1 MKFHSIMFKL
11 RLAFLAPFAFFMLA
25 IVFILS
31 VYYRENAVEDMIGQL
46 KYEDEIVAQSL
57 EARIRNAE
65 TSVNTVIIQLNEMLG
80 EGYLNGGGPSIDMPT
95 QRQIYRCMIN
105 TFADYNDERIMVVWN
120 NGVSWYQNWTEN
132 YSMQKDG
139 EPLLREMKALGI
151 NKKGSWLLSI
161 RSDCR
166 IRGNGY
172 YFAKQYTDIAT
183 GEPLGYVV
191 LKTSDVF
198 ESIENENSRREFY
211 LFDPYDR
218 LVITSDRETK
228 EAYGQMEEQ
237 GERDRFSVRLAEELL
252 ARMTDERQDAGTRQV
267 VNART
272 VNKRWSLFS
281 VTDTEEELRG
291 LNVTIASILAVSL
304 LIAVTIFMIIS
315 RVISR
320 VILPIQALSRHMA
333 GIRDVLPTPIDMGR
347 RKDEVGALAAGFNEM
362 TERNRK
368 LVELLLEEKKR
379 QEQLKL
385 SLLQSQIRPHFLYNT
400 LDTIYCLVLM
410 GKQEEGGRMTKLL
423 SDYYRHVLSN
433 GMDWVLL
440 FEEIK
445 YTSNYLQIQS
455 IRYSDVLDFE
465 ICVEE
470 QVENIKIPKLTL
482 QPLVENAIY
491 HGIKPL
497 NRKGHI
503 RITVKQ
509 KEGAIYLRIQDDGV
523 GLSRERFLE
532 VLQKG
537 TQSGDSFG
545 LRNVAERLHLYY
557 GERCALELEE
567 CGQGTALLIV
577 ISVGSEPKSCL

>member
-1 MKFHSIMFKL
+1 MRFHSIMFKL

-25 IVFILS
+25 IVYILS
-31 VYYRENAVEDMIGQL
+31 VYYRESAVEDMMGQL
-46 KYEDEIVAQSL
+46 RYEDEIIAQSL
-57 EARIRNAE
+57 EAKIRNAE
-65 TSVNTVIIQLNEMLG
+65 TLVNTVIIQLNEMLG
-80 EGYLNGGGPSIDMPT
+80 EEYLSGGGPDIDMPT
-95 QRQIYRCMIN
+95 QQQIYRCMIN
-105 TFADYNDERIMVVWN
+105 TFADYDDERIMVVWN

-139 EPLLREMKALGI
+139 KPLLKEMKALEI
-151 NKKGSWLLSI
+151 NKKGSWLRSI
-161 RSDCR
+161 RADCR
-166 IRGNGY
+166 IKGAGY

-183 GEPLGYVV
+183 GKSLGYVV
-191 LKTSDVF
+191 LKISNVF
-198 ESIENENSRREFY
+198 ESIENENSRRSFY
-211 LFDPYDR
+211 LFDPYAR
-218 LVITSDRETK
+218 LVITTDRKTEET
-228 EAYGQMEEQ
+228 YGRMEEQ
-237 GERDRFSVRLAEELL
+237 SERDRFSSRLSEALL
-252 ARMTDERQDAGTRQV
+252 LRAADEKQGAGTGQV
-267 VNART
+267 VNVRA
-272 VNKRWSLFS
+272 VNKRWRLFS
-281 VTDTEEELRG
+281 VTDTGEELRG
-291 LNVTIASILAVSL
+291 LNVTIASILTVSL
-304 LIAVTIFMIIS
+304 LIAVIIFVIIS
-315 RVISR
+315 RVIGR
-320 VILPIQALSRHMA
+320 VILPIQTLSRHMA
-333 GIRDVLPTPIDMGR
+333 GIRDVLPMPVDMGR

-362 TERNRK
+362 TGRNRE

-385 SLLQSQIRPHFLYNT
+385 SLLQSQIKPHFLYNT

-410 GKQEEGGRMTKLL
+410 GKKEEAGRMTKLL

-455 IRYSDVLDFE
+455 IRYNDILDFE

-470 QVENIKIPKLTL
+470 EVENIKIPKLTL

-497 NRKGHI
+497 DRKGHI
-503 RITVKQ
+503 RVLVKQ
-509 KEGAIYLRIQDDGV
+509 KEDIVYLRVQDDGV
-523 GLSRERFLE
+523 GLSGERFWE

-537 TQSGDSFG
+537 AQSGDSFG

-567 CGQGTALLIV
+567 RAQGTTILIC
-577 ISVGSEPKSCL
+577 IQTAAEIMQ

>member
-1 MKFHSIMFKL
+1 MRFHSIMFKL

-25 IVFILS
+25 IVYILS
-31 VYYRENAVEDMIGQL
+31 VYYRESAVEDMMGQL
-46 KYEDEIVAQSL
+46 RYEDEIIAQSL
-57 EARIRNAE
+57 EAKIRNAE
-65 TSVNTVIIQLNEMLG
+65 TLVNTVIIQLNEMLG
-80 EGYLNGGGPSIDMPT
+80 EEYLSGGGPDIDMPT
-95 QRQIYRCMIN
+95 QQQIYRCMIN
-105 TFADYNDERIMVVWN
+105 TFADYDDERIMVVWN

-139 EPLLREMKALGI
+139 KPLLKEMKALEI
-151 NKKGSWLLSI
+151 NKKGSWLRSI
-161 RSDCR
+161 RADCR
-166 IRGNGY
+166 IKGAGY

-183 GEPLGYVV
+183 GKSLGYVV
-191 LKTSDVF
+191 LKISNVF
-198 ESIENENSRREFY
+198 ESIENENSRRSFY
-211 LFDPYDR
+211 LFDPYAR
-218 LVITSDRETK
+218 LVITTDRKTEET
-228 EAYGQMEEQ
+228 YGRMEEQ
-237 GERDRFSVRLAEELL
+237 SERDRFSSRLSEALL
-252 ARMTDERQDAGTRQV
+252 LRAADEKQGAGTGQV
-267 VNART
+267 VNVRA
-272 VNKRWSLFS
+272 VNKRWRLFS
-281 VTDTEEELRG
+281 VTDTGEELRG
-291 LNVTIASILAVSL
+291 LNVTIASILTVSL
-304 LIAVTIFMIIS
+304 LIAVIIFVIIS
-315 RVISR
+315 RVIGR
-320 VILPIQALSRHMA
+320 VILPIQTLSRHMA
-333 GIRDVLPTPIDMGR
+333 GIRDVLPMPVDMGR

-362 TERNRK
+362 TGRNRE

-385 SLLQSQIRPHFLYNT
+385 SLLQSQIKPHFLYNT

-410 GKQEEGGRMTKLL
+410 GKKEEAGRMTKLL

-455 IRYSDVLDFE
+455 IRYNDILDFE

-470 QVENIKIPKLTL
+470 EVENIKIPKLTL

-497 NRKGHI
+497 GRKGHI
-503 RITVKQ
+503 RVLVKQ
-509 KEGAIYLRIQDDGV
+509 KEDIVYLRVQDDGV
-523 GLSRERFLE
+523 GLSGERFWE

-537 TQSGDSFG
+537 AQSGDSFG

-567 CGQGTALLIV
+567 RAQGTTILIC
-577 ISVGSEPKSCL
+577 IQTAAEIMQ

>member
-1 MKFHSIMFKL
+1 MRFHSIMFKL

-25 IVFILS
+25 IVYILS
-31 VYYRENAVEDMIGQL
+31 VYYRESAVEDMMGQL
-46 KYEDEIVAQSL
+46 RYEDEIIAQSL
-57 EARIRNAE
+57 EAKIRNAE
-65 TSVNTVIIQLNEMLG
+65 TLVNTVIIQLNEMLG
-80 EGYLNGGGPSIDMPT
+80 EEYLSGGGPDIDMPT
-95 QRQIYRCMIN
+95 QQQIYRCMIN
-105 TFADYNDERIMVVWN
+105 TFADYDDERIMVVWN

-139 EPLLREMKALGI
+139 KPLLKEMKALEI
-151 NKKGSWLLSI
+151 NKKGSWLRSI
-161 RSDCR
+161 RADCR
-166 IRGNGY
+166 IKGEGY

-183 GEPLGYVV
+183 GKSLGYVV
-191 LKTSDVF
+191 LKISNVF
-198 ESIENENSRREFY
+198 ESIENENSRRSFY
-211 LFDPYDR
+211 LFDPYAR
-218 LVITSDRETK
+218 LVITTDRKTEET
-228 EAYGQMEEQ
+228 YGRMEEQ
-237 GERDRFSVRLAEELL
+237 SERDRFSSRLSEALL
-252 ARMTDERQDAGTRQV
+252 LRAADEKQGAGTGQV
-267 VNART
+267 VNVRA
-272 VNKRWSLFS
+272 VNKRWRLFS
-281 VTDTEEELRG
+281 VTDTGEELRG
-291 LNVTIASILAVSL
+291 LNVTIASILTVSL
-304 LIAVTIFMIIS
+304 LIAVIIFVIIS
-315 RVISR
+315 RVIGR
-320 VILPIQALSRHMA
+320 VILPIQTLSRHMA
-333 GIRDVLPTPIDMGR
+333 GIRDVLPMPVDMGR

-362 TERNRK
+362 TGRNRE

-385 SLLQSQIRPHFLYNT
+385 SLLQSQIKPHFLYNT

-410 GKQEEGGRMTKLL
+410 GKKEEAGRMTKLL

-455 IRYSDVLDFE
+455 IRYNDILDFE

-470 QVENIKIPKLTL
+470 EVENIKIPKLTL

-497 NRKGHI
+497 DRKGHI
-503 RITVKQ
+503 RVLVKQ
-509 KEGAIYLRIQDDGV
+509 KEDIVYLRVQDDGV
-523 GLSRERFLE
+523 GLAGERFWE

-537 TQSGDSFG
+537 AQSGDSFG

-567 CGQGTALLIV
+567 RAQGTTILIC
-577 ISVGSEPKSCL
+577 IQTAAEIMQ

>member
-1 MKFHSIMFKL
+1 MRFHSIMFKL

-25 IVFILS
+25 IVYILS
-31 VYYRENAVEDMIGQL
+31 VYYRESAVEDMMGQL
-46 KYEDEIVAQSL
+46 RYEDEIIAQSL
-57 EARIRNAE
+57 EAKIRNAE
-65 TSVNTVIIQLNEMLG
+65 TLVNTVIIQLNEMLG
-80 EGYLNGGGPSIDMPT
+80 EEYLSGGGPDIDMPT
-95 QRQIYRCMIN
+95 QQQIYRCMIN
-105 TFADYNDERIMVVWN
+105 TFADYDDERIMVVWN

-139 EPLLREMKALGI
+139 KPLLKEMKALEI
-151 NKKGSWLLSI
+151 NKKGSWLRSI
-161 RSDCR
+161 RADCR
-166 IRGNGY
+166 IKGEGY

-183 GEPLGYVV
+183 GKSLGYVV
-191 LKTSDVF
+191 LKISNVF
-198 ESIENENSRREFY
+198 ESIENENSRRSFY
-211 LFDPYDR
+211 LFDPYAR
-218 LVITSDRETK
+218 LVITTDRKTEET
-228 EAYGQMEEQ
+228 YGRMEEQ
-237 GERDRFSVRLAEELL
+237 SERDRFSNRLSEALL
-252 ARMTDERQDAGTRQV
+252 LRAADEKQGAGTGQV
-267 VNART
+267 VNVRA
-272 VNKRWSLFS
+272 VNKRWRLFS
-281 VTDTEEELRG
+281 VTDTGEELRG
-291 LNVTIASILAVSL
+291 LNVTIASILTVSL
-304 LIAVTIFMIIS
+304 LIAVIIFVIIS
-315 RVISR
+315 RVIGR
-320 VILPIQALSRHMA
+320 VILPIQTLSRHMA
-333 GIRDVLPTPIDMGR
+333 GIRDVLPMPVDMGR

-362 TERNRK
+362 TGRNRE

-385 SLLQSQIRPHFLYNT
+385 SLLQSQIKPHFLYNT

-410 GKQEEGGRMTKLL
+410 GKKEEAGRMTKLL

-455 IRYSDVLDFE
+455 IRYKDILDFE

-470 QVENIKIPKLTL
+470 EVENIKIPKLTL

-497 NRKGHI
+497 DRKGHI
-503 RITVKQ
+503 RVLVKQ
-509 KEGAIYLRIQDDGV
+509 KEDIVYLRVQDDGV
-523 GLSRERFLE
+523 GLAGERFWE

-537 TQSGDSFG
+537 AQSGDSFG

-567 CGQGTALLIV
+567 QAQGTTILIC
-577 ISVGSEPKSCL
+577 IQTAAEIMQ

>member
-1 MKFHSIMFKL
+1 MRFHSIMFKL

-25 IVFILS
+25 IVYILS
-31 VYYRENAVEDMIGQL
+31 VYYRESAVEDMMGQL
-46 KYEDEIVAQSL
+46 RYEDEIIAQSL
-57 EARIRNAE
+57 EAKIRNAE
-65 TSVNTVIIQLNEMLG
+65 TLVNTVIIQLNEMLG
-80 EGYLNGGGPSIDMPT
+80 EEYLSGGGPDIDMPT
-95 QRQIYRCMIN
+95 QQQIYRCMIN
-105 TFADYNDERIMVVWN
+105 TFADYDDERIMVVWN

-139 EPLLREMKALGI
+139 KPLLKEMKALEI
-151 NKKGSWLLSI
+151 NKKGSWL
-161 RSDCR
+161 RSVRADCR
-166 IRGNGY
+166 IKGEGY

-183 GEPLGYVV
+183 GKSLGYVV
-191 LKTSDVF
+191 LKISNVF
-198 ESIENENSRREFY
+198 ESIENENSRRSFY
-211 LFDPYDR
+211 LFDPYAR
-218 LVITSDRETK
+218 LVITTDRKTEET
-228 EAYGQMEEQ
+228 YGRMEEQ
-237 GERDRFSVRLAEELL
+237 SKRDRFSSRLSEALL
-252 ARMTDERQDAGTRQV
+252 LRAADEKQGAGTGQV
-267 VNART
+267 VNVRA
-272 VNKRWSLFS
+272 VNKRWRLFS
-281 VTDTEEELRG
+281 VTDTGEELRG
-291 LNVTIASILAVSL
+291 LNVTIASILTVSL
-304 LIAVTIFMIIS
+304 LIAVIIFVIIS
-315 RVISR
+315 RVIGR
-320 VILPIQALSRHMA
+320 VILPIQTLSRHMA
-333 GIRDVLPTPIDMGR
+333 GIRDVLPMPVDMGR

-362 TERNRK
+362 TGRNRE

-385 SLLQSQIRPHFLYNT
+385 SLLQSQIKPHFLYNT

-410 GKQEEGGRMTKLL
+410 GKKEEAGRMTKLL

-455 IRYSDVLDFE
+455 IRYNDILDFE

-470 QVENIKIPKLTL
+470 EVENIKIPKLTL

-497 NRKGHI
+497 DRKGHI
-503 RITVKQ
+503 RVLVKQ
-509 KEGAIYLRIQDDGV
+509 KEDIVYLRVQDDGV
-523 GLSRERFLE
+523 GLSGERFWE

-537 TQSGDSFG
+537 AQSGDSFG

-567 CGQGTALLIV
+567 RAQGTTILIC
-577 ISVGSEPKSCL
+577 IQTAAEIMQ

>member
-1 MKFHSIMFKL
+1 MRFHSIMFKL

-25 IVFILS
+25 IVYILS
-31 VYYRENAVEDMIGQL
+31 VYYRESAVEDMMGQL
-46 KYEDEIVAQSL
+46 RYEDEIIAQSL
-57 EARIRNAE
+57 EAKIRNAE
-65 TSVNTVIIQLNEMLG
+65 TLVNTVIIQLNEMLG
-80 EGYLNGGGPSIDMPT
+80 EEYLSGGGPDIDMPT
-95 QRQIYRCMIN
+95 QQQIYRCMIN
-105 TFADYNDERIMVVWN
+105 TFADYDDERIMVVWN

-139 EPLLREMKALGI
+139 KPLLKEMKALEI
-151 NKKGSWLLSI
+151 NKKGSWLRSI
-161 RSDCR
+161 RADCR
-166 IRGNGY
+166 IKGEGY

-183 GEPLGYVV
+183 GKSLGYVV
-191 LKTSDVF
+191 LKISNVF
-198 ESIENENSRREFY
+198 ESIENENSRRSFY
-211 LFDPYDR
+211 LFDPYAR
-218 LVITSDRETK
+218 LVITTDRKTEET
-228 EAYGQMEEQ
+228 YGRMEEQ
-237 GERDRFSVRLAEELL
+237 SERDRFSSRLSEALL
-252 ARMTDERQDAGTRQV
+252 LRAADEKQGAGTGQV
-267 VNART
+267 VNVRA
-272 VNKRWSLFS
+272 VNKRWRLFS
-281 VTDTEEELRG
+281 VTDTGEELRG
-291 LNVTIASILAVSL
+291 LNVTIASILTVSL
-304 LIAVTIFMIIS
+304 LIAVIIFVIIS
-315 RVISR
+315 RVIGR
-320 VILPIQALSRHMA
+320 VILPIQTLSRHMA
-333 GIRDVLPTPIDMGR
+333 GIRGVLPMPVDMGR

-362 TERNRK
+362 TGRNRE

-385 SLLQSQIRPHFLYNT
+385 SLLQSQIKPHFLYNT

-410 GKQEEGGRMTKLL
+410 GKKEEAGRMTKLL

-455 IRYSDVLDFE
+455 IRYNDILDFE

-470 QVENIKIPKLTL
+470 EVENIKIPKLTL

-497 NRKGHI
+497 DRKGHI
-503 RITVKQ
+503 RVLVKQ
-509 KEGAIYLRIQDDGV
+509 KEDIVYLRVQDDGV
-523 GLSRERFLE
+523 GLSGERFWE

-537 TQSGDSFG
+537 AQSGDSFG

-567 CGQGTALLIV
+567 RAQGTTILIC
-577 ISVGSEPKSCL
+577 IQTAAEIMQ

>member
-1 MKFHSIMFKL
+1 MRFHSIMFKL

-25 IVFILS
+25 IVYILS
-31 VYYRENAVEDMIGQL
+31 VYYRESAVEDMMGQL
-46 KYEDEIVAQSL
+46 RYEDEIIAQSL
-57 EARIRNAE
+57 EAKIRNAE
-65 TSVNTVIIQLNEMLG
+65 TLVNTVIIQLNEMLG
-80 EGYLNGGGPSIDMPT
+80 EEYLSGGGPDIDMPT
-95 QRQIYRCMIN
+95 QQIYRCMIN
-105 TFADYNDERIMVVWN
+105 TFADYDDERIMVVWN

-139 EPLLREMKALGI
+139 KPLLKEMKALEI
-151 NKKGSWLLSI
+151 NKKGSWLRSI
-161 RSDCR
+161 RADCR
-166 IRGNGY
+166 IKGEGY

-183 GEPLGYVV
+183 GKSLGYVV
-191 LKTSDVF
+191 LKISNVF
-198 ESIENENSRREFY
+198 ESIENENSRRSFY
-211 LFDPYDR
+211 LFDPYAR
-218 LVITSDRETK
+218 LVITTDRKTEET
-228 EAYGQMEEQ
+228 YGRMEEQ
-237 GERDRFSVRLAEELL
+237 SERDRFSSRLSEALL
-252 ARMTDERQDAGTRQV
+252 LRAADEKQGAGTGQV
-267 VNART
+267 VNVRA
-272 VNKRWSLFS
+272 VNKRWRLFS
-281 VTDTEEELRG
+281 VTDTGEELRG
-291 LNVTIASILAVSL
+291 LNVTIASILTVSL
-304 LIAVTIFMIIS
+304 LIAVIIFVIIS
-315 RVISR
+315 RVIGR
-320 VILPIQALSRHMA
+320 VILPIQTLSRHMA
-333 GIRDVLPTPIDMGR
+333 GIRDVLPMPVDMGR

-362 TERNRK
+362 TGRNRE

-385 SLLQSQIRPHFLYNT
+385 SLLQSQIKPHFLYNT

-410 GKQEEGGRMTKLL
+410 GKKEEAGRMTKLL

-455 IRYSDVLDFE
+455 IRYNDILDFE

-470 QVENIKIPKLTL
+470 EVENIKIPKLTL

-497 NRKGHI
+497 DRKGHI
-503 RITVKQ
+503 RVLVKQ
-509 KEGAIYLRIQDDGV
+509 KEDIVYLRVQDDGV
-523 GLSRERFLE
+523 GLSGERFWE

-537 TQSGDSFG
+537 AQSGDSFG

-567 CGQGTALLIV
+567 RAQGTTILIC
-577 ISVGSEPKSCL
+577 IQTAAEIMQ

>member
-1 MKFHSIMFKL
+1 MRFHSIMFKL

-25 IVFILS
+25 IVYILS
-31 VYYRENAVEDMIGQL
+31 VYYRESAVEDMMGQL
-46 KYEDEIVAQSL
+46 RYEDEIIAQSL
-57 EARIRNAE
+57 EAKIRNAE
-65 TSVNTVIIQLNEMLG
+65 TLVNTVIIQLNEMLG
-80 EGYLNGGGPSIDMPT
+80 EEYLSGGGPDIDMPT
-95 QRQIYRCMIN
+95 QQQIYRCMIN
-105 TFADYNDERIMVVWN
+105 TFADYDDERIMVVWN

-139 EPLLREMKALGI
+139 KPLLKEMKALEI
-151 NKKGSWLLSI
+151 NKKGSWL
-161 RSDCR
+161 RSVRADCR
-166 IRGNGY
+166 IKGEGY

-183 GEPLGYVV
+183 GKSLGYVV
-191 LKTSDVF
+191 LKISNVF
-198 ESIENENSRREFY
+198 ESIENENSRRSFY
-211 LFDPYDR
+211 LFDPYAR
-218 LVITSDRETK
+218 LVITTDRKTEET
-228 EAYGQMEEQ
+228 YGRMEEQ
-237 GERDRFSVRLAEELL
+237 SERDRFSSRLSEALL
-252 ARMTDERQDAGTRQV
+252 LRAADEKQGAGTGQV
-267 VNART
+267 VNVRA
-272 VNKRWSLFS
+272 VNKRWRLFS
-281 VTDTEEELRG
+281 VTDTGEELRG
-291 LNVTIASILAVSL
+291 LNVTIASILTVSL
-304 LIAVTIFMIIS
+304 LIAVIIFVIIS
-315 RVISR
+315 RVIGR
-320 VILPIQALSRHMA
+320 VILPIQTLSRHMA
-333 GIRDVLPTPIDMGR
+333 GIRDVLPMPVDMGR

-362 TERNRK
+362 TGRNRE

-385 SLLQSQIRPHFLYNT
+385 SLLQSQIKPHFLYNT

-410 GKQEEGGRMTKLL
+410 GKKEEAGRMTKLL

-455 IRYSDVLDFE
+455 IRYNDILDFE

-470 QVENIKIPKLTL
+470 EVENIKIPKLTL

-497 NRKGHI
+497 DRKGHI
-503 RITVKQ
+503 RVLVKQ
-509 KEGAIYLRIQDDGV
+509 KEDIVYLRVQDDGV
-523 GLSRERFLE
+523 GLSGERFWE

-537 TQSGDSFG
+537 AQSGDSFG

-567 CGQGTALLIV
+567 RAQGTTILIC
-577 ISVGSEPKSCL
+577 IQTAAEIMQ

>member
-1 MKFHSIMFKL
+1 MRFHSIMFKL

-25 IVFILS
+25 IVYILS
-31 VYYRENAVEDMIGQL
+31 VYYRESAVEDMMGQL
-46 KYEDEIVAQSL
+46 RYEDEIIAQSL
-57 EARIRNAE
+57 EAKIRNAE
-65 TSVNTVIIQLNEMLG
+65 TLVNTVIIQLNEMLG
-80 EGYLNGGGPSIDMPT
+80 EEYLSGGGPDIDMPT
-95 QRQIYRCMIN
+95 QQQIYRCMIN
-105 TFADYNDERIMVVWN
+105 TFADYDDERIMVVWN

-139 EPLLREMKALGI
+139 KPLLKEMKALEI
-151 NKKGSWLLSI
+151 NKKGSWL
-161 RSDCR
+161 RSVRADCR
-166 IRGNGY
+166 IKGEGY

-183 GEPLGYVV
+183 GKSLGYVV
-191 LKTSDVF
+191 LKISNVF
-198 ESIENENSRREFY
+198 ESIENENSRRSFY
-211 LFDPYDR
+211 LFDPYAR
-218 LVITSDRETK
+218 LVITTDRKTEET
-228 EAYGQMEEQ
+228 YGRMEEQ
-237 GERDRFSVRLAEELL
+237 SERDRFSSRLSEALL
-252 ARMTDERQDAGTRQV
+252 LRAADEKQGAGTGQV
-267 VNART
+267 VNVRA
-272 VNKRWSLFS
+272 VNKRWRLFS
-281 VTDTEEELRG
+281 VTDTGEELRG
-291 LNVTIASILAVSL
+291 LNVTIASILTVSL
-304 LIAVTIFMIIS
+304 LIAVIIFVIIS
-315 RVISR
+315 RVIGR
-320 VILPIQALSRHMA
+320 VILPIQTLSRHMA
-333 GIRDVLPTPIDMGR
+333 GIRDVLPMPVDMGR

-362 TERNRK
+362 TGRNRE

-385 SLLQSQIRPHFLYNT
+385 SLLQSQIKPHFLYNT

-410 GKQEEGGRMTKLL
+410 GKKEEAGRMTKLL

-455 IRYSDVLDFE
+455 IRYNDILDFE

-470 QVENIKIPKLTL
+470 EVENIKIPKLTL

-497 NRKGHI
+497 DRKGHI
-503 RITVKQ
+503 RVLVKQ
-509 KEGAIYLRIQDDGV
+509 KEDIVYLRVQDDGV
-523 GLSRERFLE
+523 GLSGEHFWE

-537 TQSGDSFG
+537 AQSGDSFG

-567 CGQGTALLIV
+567 RAQGTTILIC
-577 ISVGSEPKSCL
+577 IQTAAEIMQ

>member
-1 MKFHSIMFKL
+1 MRFHSIMFKL

-25 IVFILS
+25 IVYILS
-31 VYYRENAVEDMIGQL
+31 VYYRESAVEDMMGQL
-46 KYEDEIVAQSL
+46 RYEDEIIAQSL
-57 EARIRNAE
+57 EAKIRNAE
-65 TSVNTVIIQLNEMLG
+65 TLVNTVIIQLNEMLG
-80 EGYLNGGGPSIDMPT
+80 EEYLSGGGPDIDMPT
-95 QRQIYRCMIN
+95 QQQIYRCMIN
-105 TFADYNDERIMVVWN
+105 TFADYDDERIMVVWN

-139 EPLLREMKALGI
+139 KPLLKEMKALEI
-151 NKKGSWLLSI
+151 NKKGSWLRSI
-161 RSDCR
+161 RADCR
-166 IRGNGY
+166 IKGEGY

-183 GEPLGYVV
+183 GKSLGYVV
-191 LKTSDVF
+191 LKISNVF
-198 ESIENENSRREFY
+198 ESIENENSRRSFY
-211 LFDPYDR
+211 LFDPYAR
-218 LVITSDRETK
+218 LVITTDRKTEET
-228 EAYGQMEEQ
+228 YGRMEEQ
-237 GERDRFSVRLAEELL
+237 SKRDRFSSRLSEALL
-252 ARMTDERQDAGTRQV
+252 LRAADEKQGAGTGQV
-267 VNART
+267 VNVRA
-272 VNKRWSLFS
+272 VNKRWRLFS
-281 VTDTEEELRG
+281 MTDTGEELRG
-291 LNVTIASILAVSL
+291 LNVTIASILTVSL
-304 LIAVTIFMIIS
+304 LIAVIIFVIIS
-315 RVISR
+315 RVIGR
-320 VILPIQALSRHMA
+320 VILPIQTLSRHMA
-333 GIRDVLPTPIDMGR
+333 GIRDVLPMPVDMGR

-362 TERNRK
+362 TGRNRE

-385 SLLQSQIRPHFLYNT
+385 SLLQSQIKPHFLYNT

-410 GKQEEGGRMTKLL
+410 GKKEEAGRMTKLL

-455 IRYSDVLDFE
+455 IRYNDILDFE

-470 QVENIKIPKLTL
+470 EVENIKIPKLTL

-497 NRKGHI
+497 DRKGHI
-503 RITVKQ
+503 RVLVKQ
-509 KEGAIYLRIQDDGV
+509 KEDIVYLRVQDDGV
-523 GLSRERFLE
+523 GLSGERFWE

-537 TQSGDSFG
+537 AQSGDSFG

-567 CGQGTALLIV
+567 RAQGTTILIC
-577 ISVGSEPKSCL
+577 IQTAAEIMQ

>member
-1 MKFHSIMFKL
+1 MRFHSIMFKL

-25 IVFILS
+25 IVYILS
-31 VYYRENAVEDMIGQL
+31 VYYRESAVEDMMGQL
-46 KYEDEIVAQSL
+46 RYEDEIIAQSL
-57 EARIRNAE
+57 EAKIRNAE
-65 TSVNTVIIQLNEMLG
+65 TLVNTVIIQLNEMLG
-80 EGYLNGGGPSIDMPT
+80 EEYLSGGGPDIDMPT
-95 QRQIYRCMIN
+95 QQQIYRCMIN
-105 TFADYNDERIMVVWN
+105 TFADYDDERIMVVWN

-139 EPLLREMKALGI
+139 KPLLKEMKALEI
-151 NKKGSWLLSI
+151 NKKGSWLRSI
-161 RSDCR
+161 RADCR
-166 IRGNGY
+166 IKGEGY

-183 GEPLGYVV
+183 GKSLGYVV
-191 LKTSDVF
+191 LKISNVF
-198 ESIENENSRREFY
+198 ESIENENSRRSFY
-211 LFDPYDR
+211 LFDPYAR
-218 LVITSDRETK
+218 LVITTDRKTEET
-228 EAYGQMEEQ
+228 YGRMEEQ
-237 GERDRFSVRLAEELL
+237 SERDRFSSRLSEALL
-252 ARMTDERQDAGTRQV
+252 LRAADEKQGAGTGQV
-267 VNART
+267 VNVRA
-272 VNKRWSLFS
+272 VNKRWRLFS
-281 VTDTEEELRG
+281 VTDTGEELRG
-291 LNVTIASILAVSL
+291 LNVTIASILTVSL
-304 LIAVTIFMIIS
+304 LIAVIIFVIIS
-315 RVISR
+315 RVIGR
-320 VILPIQALSRHMA
+320 VILPIQTLSRHMA
-333 GIRDVLPTPIDMGR
+333 GIRDVLPMPVDMGR

-362 TERNRK
+362 TGRNRE

-385 SLLQSQIRPHFLYNT
+385 SLLQSQIKPHFLYNT

-410 GKQEEGGRMTKLL
+410 GKKEEAGRMTKLL

-455 IRYSDVLDFE
+455 IRYNDILDFE

-470 QVENIKIPKLTL
+470 EVENIKIPKLTL

-497 NRKGHI
+497 DRKGHI
-503 RITVKQ
+503 RVLVKQ
-509 KEGAIYLRIQDDGV
+509 KEDLVYLRVQDDGV
-523 GLSRERFLE
+523 GLSGERFWE

-537 TQSGDSFG
+537 AQSGDSFG

-567 CGQGTALLIV
+567 RAQGTTILIC
-577 ISVGSEPKSCL
+577 IQTAAEIMQ

>member
-1 MKFHSIMFKL
+1 MFKL

-25 IVFILS
+25 IVYILS
-31 VYYRENAVEDMIGQL
+31 VYYRESAVEDMMGQL
-46 KYEDEIVAQSL
+46 RYEDEIIAQSL
-57 EARIRNAE
+57 EAKIRNAE
-65 TSVNTVIIQLNEMLG
+65 TLVNTVIIQLNEMLG
-80 EGYLNGGGPSIDMPT
+80 EEYLSGGGPDIDMPT
-95 QRQIYRCMIN
+95 QQQIYRCMIN
-105 TFADYNDERIMVVWN
+105 TFADYDDERIMVVWN

-139 EPLLREMKALGI
+139 KPLLKEMKALEI
-151 NKKGSWLLSI
+151 NKKGSWLRSI
-161 RSDCR
+161 RADCR
-166 IRGNGY
+166 IKGEGY

-183 GEPLGYVV
+183 GKSLGYVV
-191 LKTSDVF
+191 LKISNVF
-198 ESIENENSRREFY
+198 ESIENENSRRSFY
-211 LFDPYDR
+211 LFDPYAR
-218 LVITSDRETK
+218 LVITTDRKTEET
-228 EAYGQMEEQ
+228 YGRMEEQ
-237 GERDRFSVRLAEELL
+237 SKRDRFSSRLSEALL
-252 ARMTDERQDAGTRQV
+252 LRAADEKQGAGTGQV
-267 VNART
+267 VNVRA
-272 VNKRWSLFS
+272 VNKRWRLFS
-281 VTDTEEELRG
+281 VTDTGEELRG
-291 LNVTIASILAVSL
+291 LNVTIASILTVSL
-304 LIAVTIFMIIS
+304 LIAVIIFVIIS
-315 RVISR
+315 RVIGR
-320 VILPIQALSRHMA
+320 VILPIQTLSRHMA
-333 GIRDVLPTPIDMGR
+333 GIRDVLPMPVDMGR

-362 TERNRK
+362 TGRNRE

-385 SLLQSQIRPHFLYNT
+385 SLLQSQIKPHFLYNT

-410 GKQEEGGRMTKLL
+410 GKKEEAGRMTKLL

-455 IRYSDVLDFE
+455 IRYNDILDFE

-470 QVENIKIPKLTL
+470 EVENIKIPKLTL

-497 NRKGHI
+497 DRKGHI
-503 RITVKQ
+503 RVLVKQ
-509 KEGAIYLRIQDDGV
+509 KEDIVYLRVQDDGV
-523 GLSRERFLE
+523 GLSGERFWE

-537 TQSGDSFG
+537 AQSGDSFG

-567 CGQGTALLIV
+567 RAQGTTILIC
-577 ISVGSEPKSCL
+577 IQTAAEIMQ

>member
-31 VYYRENAVEDMIGQL
+31 VYYRRNAVEDMIGQL

-80 EGYLNGGGPSIDMPT
+80 EEYLSGGGPDIDMPT
-95 QRQIYRCMIN
+95 QRRIYRCMIN
-105 TFADYNDERIMVVWN
+105 TFADYNDEQIMVVWN

-139 EPLLREMKALGI
+139 EPLLKEMRDLGI
-151 NKKGSWLLSI
+151 NKKGEWLHSI
-161 RSDCR
+161 QSDCR
-166 IRGNGY
+166 IRGEGY
-172 YFAKQYTDIAT
+172 YFVKQYTDIAT
-183 GEPLGYVV
+183 GETLGYVV
-191 LKTSDVF
+191 LKTSGVF
-198 ESIENENSRREFY
+198 ESIENENARRRFY

-218 LVITSDRETK
+218 LVITTDRKAE
-228 EAYGQMEEQ
+228 EIYGNVEELN
-237 GERDRFSVRLAEELL
+237 ERDRVSGQLSEELMV
-252 ARMTDERQDAGTRQV
+252 RMADEKEGGSTGQV
-267 VNART
+267 VNVRV
-272 VNKRWSLFS
+272 VNKRWRLFS
-281 VTDTEEELRG
+281 VTDTGEELKG

-304 LIAVTIFMIIS
+304 LIAVIIFVIIS
-315 RVISR
+315 RVIGR
-320 VILPIQALSRHMA
+320 VILPIRTLSRHMA
-333 GIRDVLPTPIDMGR
+333 GIRDVLPTPVDMGR

-362 TERNRK
+362 TERNRE

-410 GKQEEGGRMTKLL
+410 GKKEEGGRMTKLL
-423 SDYYRHVLSN
+423 SEYYRHVLSN

-440 FEEIK
+440 YEEIK

-455 IRYSDVLDFE
+455 IRYRDILDFE

-470 QVENIKIPKLTL
+470 QVENMKIPKLTL

-497 NRKGHI
+497 DKKGHI
-503 RITVKQ
+503 GISVKQ
-509 KEGAIYLRIQDDGV
+509 MEGTVYLRVQDDGV
-523 GLSRERFLE
+523 GMSRERFLE

-537 TQSGDSFG
+537 TQNGDSFG
-545 LRNVAERLHLYY
+545 LRNVAERLRLYY
-557 GERCALELEE
+557 GERCVLELEE
-567 CGQGTALLIV
+567 SVQGTAILIR
-577 ISVGSEPKSCL
+577 IQTAAEEMRK

>member
-1 MKFHSIMFKL
+1 MRFHSIMFKL

-25 IVFILS
+25 IVYILS
-31 VYYRENAVEDMIGQL
+31 VYYRESAVEDMMGQL
-46 KYEDEIVAQSL
+46 RYEDEIIAQSL
-57 EARIRNAE
+57 EAKIRNAE
-65 TSVNTVIIQLNEMLG
+65 TLVNTVIIQLNEMLG
-80 EGYLNGGGPSIDMPT
+80 EEYLSGGGPDIDMPT
-95 QRQIYRCMIN
+95 QQQIYRCMIN
-105 TFADYNDERIMVVWN
+105 TFADYDDERIMVVWN

-139 EPLLREMKALGI
+139 KPLLKEMKALEI
-151 NKKGSWLLSI
+151 NKKGSWL
-161 RSDCR
+161 RSVRADCR
-166 IRGNGY
+166 IKGEGY

-183 GEPLGYVV
+183 GKSLGYVV
-191 LKTSDVF
+191 LKISNVF
-198 ESIENENSRREFY
+198 ESIENENSRRSFY
-211 LFDPYDR
+211 LFDPYAR
-218 LVITSDRETK
+218 LVITTDRKTEET
-228 EAYGQMEEQ
+228 YGRMEEQ
-237 GERDRFSVRLAEELL
+237 SKRDRFSSRLSEALL
-252 ARMTDERQDAGTRQV
+252 LRAADEKQGAGTGQV
-267 VNART
+267 VNVRA
-272 VNKRWSLFS
+272 VNKRWRLFS
-281 VTDTEEELRG
+281 VTDTGEELRG
-291 LNVTIASILAVSL
+291 LNVTIASILTVSL
-304 LIAVTIFMIIS
+304 LIAVIIFVIIS
-315 RVISR
+315 RVIGR
-320 VILPIQALSRHMA
+320 VILPIQTLSRHMA
-333 GIRDVLPTPIDMGR
+333 GIRDVLPMPVDMGR

-362 TERNRK
+362 TGRNRE

-385 SLLQSQIRPHFLYNT
+385 SLLQSQIKPHFLYNT

-410 GKQEEGGRMTKLL
+410 GKKEEAGRMTKLL

-455 IRYSDVLDFE
+455 IRYNDILDFE

-470 QVENIKIPKLTL
+470 EVENIKIPKLTL

-497 NRKGHI
+497 HRRGHI
-503 RITVKQ
+503 RVLVKQ
-509 KEGAIYLRIQDDGV
+509 KEDIVYLRVQDDGV
-523 GLSRERFLE
+523 GLSGERFWE

-537 TQSGDSFG
+537 AQSGDSFG

-567 CGQGTALLIV
+567 RAQGTTILIC
-577 ISVGSEPKSCL
+577 IQTAAEIMQ

>member
-1 MKFHSIMFKL
+1 MRFHSIMFKL

-25 IVFILS
+25 IVYILS
-31 VYYRENAVEDMIGQL
+31 VYYRESAVEDMMGQL
-46 KYEDEIVAQSL
+46 RYEDEIIAQSL
-57 EARIRNAE
+57 EAKIRNAE
-65 TSVNTVIIQLNEMLG
+65 TLVNTVIIQLNEMLG
-80 EGYLNGGGPSIDMPT
+80 EEYLSGGGPDIDMPT
-95 QRQIYRCMIN
+95 QQQIYRCMIN
-105 TFADYNDERIMVVWN
+105 TFADYDDERIMVVWN

-139 EPLLREMKALGI
+139 KPLLKEMKALEI
-151 NKKGSWLLSI
+151 NKKGSWLRSI
-161 RSDCR
+161 RADCR
-166 IRGNGY
+166 IKGEGY

-183 GEPLGYVV
+183 GKSLGYVV
-191 LKTSDVF
+191 LKISNVF
-198 ESIENENSRREFY
+198 ESIENENSRRSFY
-211 LFDPYDR
+211 LFDPYAR
-218 LVITSDRETK
+218 LVITTDRKTEET
-228 EAYGQMEEQ
+228 YGRMEEQ
-237 GERDRFSVRLAEELL
+237 SERDRFSSRLSEALL
-252 ARMTDERQDAGTRQV
+252 LRAADEKQGAGTGQV
-267 VNART
+267 VNVRA
-272 VNKRWSLFS
+272 VNKRWRLFS
-281 VTDTEEELRG
+281 VTDTGEELRG
-291 LNVTIASILAVSL
+291 LNVTIASILTVSL
-304 LIAVTIFMIIS
+304 LIAVIIFVIIS
-315 RVISR
+315 RVIGR
-320 VILPIQALSRHMA
+320 VILPIQTLSRHMA
-333 GIRDVLPTPIDMGR
+333 GIRDVLPMPVDMGR

-362 TERNRK
+362 TGRNRE

-385 SLLQSQIRPHFLYNT
+385 SLLQSQIKPHFLYNT

-410 GKQEEGGRMTKLL
+410 GKKEEAGRMTKLL

-455 IRYSDVLDFE
+455 IRYNDILDFE

-470 QVENIKIPKLTL
+470 EVENIKIPKLTL

-497 NRKGHI
+497 DRKGHI
-503 RITVKQ
+503 RVLVKQ
-509 KEGAIYLRIQDDGV
+509 KEDIVYLRVQDDGV
-523 GLSRERFLE
+523 GLSGERFWE

-537 TQSGDSFG
+537 AQSGDSFG

-567 CGQGTALLIV
+567 RAQGTTILIC
-577 ISVGSEPKSCL
+577 IQTAAEIMQ

>member
-1 MKFHSIMFKL
+1 MRFHSIMFKL

-25 IVFILS
+25 IVYILS
-31 VYYRENAVEDMIGQL
+31 VYYRESAVEDMMGQL
-46 KYEDEIVAQSL
+46 RYEDEIIAQSL
-57 EARIRNAE
+57 EAKIRNAE
-65 TSVNTVIIQLNEMLG
+65 TLVNTVIIQLNEMLG
-80 EGYLNGGGPSIDMPT
+80 EEYLSGGGPDIDMPT
-95 QRQIYRCMIN
+95 QQQIYRCMIN
-105 TFADYNDERIMVVWN
+105 TFADYDDERIMVVWN

-139 EPLLREMKALGI
+139 KPLLKEMKALEI
-151 NKKGSWLLSI
+151 NKKGSWLRSI
-161 RSDCR
+161 RADCR
-166 IRGNGY
+166 IKGEGY

-183 GEPLGYVV
+183 GKSLGYVV
-191 LKTSDVF
+191 LKISNVF
-198 ESIENENSRREFY
+198 ESIENENSRRSFY
-211 LFDPYDR
+211 LFDPYAR
-218 LVITSDRETK
+218 LVITTDRKTEET
-228 EAYGQMEEQ
+228 YGRMEEQ
-237 GERDRFSVRLAEELL
+237 SERDRFSSRLSEALL
-252 ARMTDERQDAGTRQV
+252 LRAADEKQGAGTGQV
-267 VNART
+267 VNVRA
-272 VNKRWSLFS
+272 VNKRWRLFS
-281 VTDTEEELRG
+281 VTDTGEELRG
-291 LNVTIASILAVSL
+291 LNVTIASILTVSL
-304 LIAVTIFMIIS
+304 LIAVIIFVIIS
-315 RVISR
+315 RVIGR
-320 VILPIQALSRHMA
+320 VILPIQTLSRHMA
-333 GIRDVLPTPIDMGR
+333 GIRDVLPMPVDMGR

-362 TERNRK
+362 TGRNRE

-385 SLLQSQIRPHFLYNT
+385 SLLQSQIKPHFLYNT

-410 GKQEEGGRMTKLL
+410 GKKEEAGRMTKLL

-455 IRYSDVLDFE
+455 IRYNDILDFE

-470 QVENIKIPKLTL
+470 EVENIKIPKLTL

-497 NRKGHI
+497 DRKGHI
-503 RITVKQ
+503 RALVKQ
-509 KEGAIYLRIQDDGV
+509 KEDIVYLRVQDDGV
-523 GLSRERFLE
+523 GLSGERFWE

-537 TQSGDSFG
+537 AQSGDSFG

-567 CGQGTALLIV
+567 RAQGTTILIC
-577 ISVGSEPKSCL
+577 IQTAAEIMQ

>member
-1 MKFHSIMFKL
+1 MRFHSIMFKL

-25 IVFILS
+25 IVYILS
-31 VYYRENAVEDMIGQL
+31 VYYRESAVEDMMGQL
-46 KYEDEIVAQSL
+46 RYEDEIIAQSL
-57 EARIRNAE
+57 EAKIRNAE
-65 TSVNTVIIQLNEMLG
+65 TLVNTVIIQLNEMLG
-80 EGYLNGGGPSIDMPT
+80 EEYLSGGGPDIDMPT
-95 QRQIYRCMIN
+95 QQQIYRCMIN
-105 TFADYNDERIMVVWN
+105 TFADYDDERIMVVWN

-139 EPLLREMKALGI
+139 KPLLKEMKALEI
-151 NKKGSWLLSI
+151 NKKGSWLRSI
-161 RSDCR
+161 RADCR
-166 IRGNGY
+166 IKGEGY

-183 GEPLGYVV
+183 GKSLGYVV
-191 LKTSDVF
+191 LKISNVF
-198 ESIENENSRREFY
+198 ESIENENSRRSFY
-211 LFDPYDR
+211 LFDPYAR
-218 LVITSDRETK
+218 LVITTDRKTEET
-228 EAYGQMEEQ
+228 YGRMEEQ
-237 GERDRFSVRLAEELL
+237 SKRDRFSSRLSEALL
-252 ARMTDERQDAGTRQV
+252 LRAADEKQGAGTGQV
-267 VNART
+267 VNVRA
-272 VNKRWSLFS
+272 VNKRWRLFS
-281 VTDTEEELRG
+281 VTDTGEELRG
-291 LNVTIASILAVSL
+291 LNVTIASILTVSL
-304 LIAVTIFMIIS
+304 LIAVIIFVIIS
-315 RVISR
+315 RVIGR
-320 VILPIQALSRHMA
+320 VILPIQTLSRHMA
-333 GIRDVLPTPIDMGR
+333 GIRDVLPMPVDMGR

-362 TERNRK
+362 TGRNRE

-385 SLLQSQIRPHFLYNT
+385 SLLQSQIKPHFLYNT

-410 GKQEEGGRMTKLL
+410 GKKEEAGRMTKLL

-455 IRYSDVLDFE
+455 IRYNDILDFE

-470 QVENIKIPKLTL
+470 EVENIKIPKLTL

-497 NRKGHI
+497 DRKGHI
-503 RITVKQ
+503 RVLVKQ
-509 KEGAIYLRIQDDGV
+509 KEDIVYLRVQDDGV
-523 GLSRERFLE
+523 GLSGERFWE

-537 TQSGDSFG
+537 AQSGDSFG

-567 CGQGTALLIV
+567 RAQGTTILIW
-577 ISVGSEPKSCL
+577 IQTAAEIMQ

>member
-1 MKFHSIMFKL
+1 MRFHSIMFKL

-25 IVFILS
+25 IVYILS
-31 VYYRENAVEDMIGQL
+31 VYYRESAVEDMMGQL
-46 KYEDEIVAQSL
+46 RYEDEIIAQSL
-57 EARIRNAE
+57 EAKIRNAE
-65 TSVNTVIIQLNEMLG
+65 TLVNTVIIQLNEMLG
-80 EGYLNGGGPSIDMPT
+80 EEYLSGGGPDIDMPT
-95 QRQIYRCMIN
+95 QQQIYRCMIN
-105 TFADYNDERIMVVWN
+105 TFADYDDERIMVVWN

-139 EPLLREMKALGI
+139 KPLLKEMKALEI
-151 NKKGSWLLSI
+151 NKKGSWLRSI
-161 RSDCR
+161 RADCR
-166 IRGNGY
+166 IKGEGY

-183 GEPLGYVV
+183 GKSLGYVV
-191 LKTSDVF
+191 LKISNVF
-198 ESIENENSRREFY
+198 ESIENENSRRSFY
-211 LFDPYDR
+211 LFDPYAR
-218 LVITSDRETK
+218 LVITTDRKTEET
-228 EAYGQMEEQ
+228 YGRMEEQ
-237 GERDRFSVRLAEELL
+237 SERDRFASRLSAALL
-252 ARMTDERQDAGTRQV
+252 LRAADEKQGAGTGQV
-267 VNART
+267 VNVRA
-272 VNKRWSLFS
+272 VNKRWRLFS
-281 VTDTEEELRG
+281 VTDTGEELRG
-291 LNVTIASILAVSL
+291 LNVTIASILTVSL
-304 LIAVTIFMIIS
+304 LIAVIIFVIIS
-315 RVISR
+315 RVIGR
-320 VILPIQALSRHMA
+320 VILPIQTLSRHMA
-333 GIRDVLPTPIDMGR
+333 GIRDVLPMPVDMGR

-362 TERNRK
+362 TGRNRE

-385 SLLQSQIRPHFLYNT
+385 SLLQSQIKPHFLYNT

-410 GKQEEGGRMTKLL
+410 GKKEEAGRMTKLL

-455 IRYSDVLDFE
+455 IRYNDILDFE

-470 QVENIKIPKLTL
+470 EVENIKIPKLTL

-497 NRKGHI
+497 DRKGHI
-503 RITVKQ
+503 RVLVKQ
-509 KEGAIYLRIQDDGV
+509 KEDIVYLRVQDDGV
-523 GLSRERFLE
+523 GLSGERFWE

-537 TQSGDSFG
+537 AQSGDSFG

-567 CGQGTALLIV
+567 RAQGTTILIC
-577 ISVGSEPKSCL
+577 IQTAAEIMQ